1 MAGMGFLLQ
10 QNGRYT
16 DLDGERAGSSTYNVQ
31 KATIEFKSG
40 FLGGQTGKNVKET
53 GFQLSNTVY
62 AEPWR

>member
-1 MAGMGFLLQ
+1 LNL
-10 QNGRYT
+10 
-16 DLDGERAGSSTYNVQ
+16 SPHSQ

-53 GFQLSNTVY
+53 GFRFSNTVY